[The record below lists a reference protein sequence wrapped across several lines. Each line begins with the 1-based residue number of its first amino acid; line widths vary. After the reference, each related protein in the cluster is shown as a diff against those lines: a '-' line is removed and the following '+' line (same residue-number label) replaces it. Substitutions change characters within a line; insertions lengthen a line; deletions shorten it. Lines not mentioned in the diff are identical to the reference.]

1 MHELRMSGGD
11 DEVHRLFSAAL
22 FQQYILRVSLVLK
35 LLLDNALCDHVC
47 SFLPATRCQTKVKME
62 TVNDEPRLKC
72 TIMKADKVDYLSEC
86 AQLIEAI
93 GKYA

>member
-1 MHELRMSGGD
+1 MSC
-11 DEVHRLFSAAL
+11 HCC
-22 FQQYILRVSLVLK
+22 
-35 LLLDNALCDHVC
+35 LCDHVC
-47 SFLPATRCQTKVKME
+47 LFLATRFQTKVKME